1 MQGNN
6 KWCLYYKCV
15 FVDNSVILSEV
26 YAIFEKHF
34 NFHNFSFL
42 SLNCSATTFLTEGRA
57 TTINVKRPFRSSG
70 PALNFWNQCFFPV
83 FFRTSKKRFG
93 SSTAQFLPISPKTQQ
108 WPSLSKRLTS
118 LNIFLFAEMVS
129 VLCWRLR
136 FLNFG

>member
-1 MQGNN
+1 MM
-6 KWCLYYKCV
+6 
-15 FVDNSVILSEV
+15 FVLQMRLCRQFCGSQWGLRNIW
-26 YAIFEKHF
+26 KHF

-57 TTINVKRPFRSSG
+57 TTINVKRLFRSSG

-83 FFRTSKKRFG
+83 FFRTSKKIFG
-93 SSTAQFLPISPKTQQ
+93 SSTAQFLPISPRTQQ
-108 WPSLSKRLTS
+108 WQSLSKFLTS

-129 VLCWRLR
+129 VLC